1 MKFLRCFAKATTLS
15 EWINHYSLK
24 AGLVEVIISFFSSHR
39 EWINKTICCYHNQ
52 LVLGVGIVGDTH
64 CEISP
69 TWRASPLSRLLP
81 AIRDLTRKPHHPDKV
96 TGPG

>member
-24 AGLVEVIISFFSSHR
+24 AGLVEVIIRFFSPHR

-52 LVLGVGIVGDTH
+52 LILGVELWVILTAK
-64 CEISP
+64 SP
-69 TWRASPLSRLLP
+69 QHGGLVLYLASYPRS
-81 AIRDLTRKPHHPDKV
+81 AI
-96 TGPG
+96 